1 MISSEDVKVESYGYM
16 IVLKDTPFEFA
27 SGQVVSSPL
36 VFHLIDQDGN
46 VFEED
51 SKSVIWVI

>member
-51 SKSVIWVI
+51 SKSVI